1 MPTTLHLILC
11 VDRGALFSAHPIG
24 TGELLTADKISTF
37 LEVGAATESGQPG
50 RVPLNADELK
60 FIKTCGNDP
69 GVGLQLLYFMPRS
82 KLTKDLNVESS
93 YFLFP
98 DDKSV
103 KGSSALF
110 EALLR
115 DLAAKV
121 GAHLDRIQA
130 YI

>member
-1 MPTTLHLILC
+1 
-11 VDRGALFSAHPIG
+11 
-24 TGELLTADKISTF
+24 LLTADKISTF

-121 GAHLDRIQA
+121 DTCFSLENNPHLQHICLSLAICMYNGTSSDVH
-130 YI
+130 

>member
-1 MPTTLHLILC
+1 
-11 VDRGALFSAHPIG
+11 
-24 TGELLTADKISTF
+24 LLTADKISTF

-115 DLAAKV
+115 DLVAKV